1 MMVVIRK
8 VFAKN
13 GALDAETVVRAIARQ
28 LGFARTGPRID
39 DTVRN
44 NLAVAVRRRILTN
57 EGGVYTLF
65 GRDIGDYAR
74 DELIDVLLGAMGRG
88 WTEREDAIRA
98 ATRWLGFQRTGRA
111 IQDAF
116 KSAINGAIRRGR
128 LEYEGSQIRKAG

>member
-1 MMVVIRK
+1 MILAIRK
-8 VFAKN
+8 VFAES
-13 GALDAETVVRAIARQ
+13 GALDAETAVRAIARQ

-39 DTVRN
+39 ETVRN

-74 DELIDVLLGAMGRG
+74 NELIDALLGAMGRG

-128 LEYEGSQIRKAG
+128 LEKQGSQIRKSG